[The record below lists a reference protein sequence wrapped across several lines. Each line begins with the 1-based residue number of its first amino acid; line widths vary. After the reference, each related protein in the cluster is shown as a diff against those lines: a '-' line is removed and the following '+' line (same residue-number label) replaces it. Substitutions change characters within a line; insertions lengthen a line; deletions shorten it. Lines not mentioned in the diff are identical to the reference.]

1 MRGRPGEEAH
11 PVASLTESVQSGAM
25 IRSVLRPLLLSL
37 LAAAA
42 LTGCAEE
49 APAPEAEVS
58 ELRSGVRAV
67 TIAACERRFRDQG
80 MSRQGVDALC
90 PCLADELLAAAPD
103 DAALMD
109 LPAREMDVALRTC
122 LERLGTRGLLGA
134 ETGR

>member
-1 MRGRPGEEAH
+1 
-11 PVASLTESVQSGAM
+11 M
-25 IRSVLRPLLLSL
+25 IRSVLRLLLLPL

-49 APAPEAEVS
+49 PPAPEAEVS
-58 ELRSGVRAV
+58 ELRSGFRAV

-122 LERLGTRGLLGA
+122 LERLGARGLLAA

>member
-1 MRGRPGEEAH
+1 
-11 PVASLTESVQSGAM
+11 M
-25 IRSVLRPLLLSL
+25 IRSFLRPLLLSL

-42 LTGCAEE
+42 LTGCAGEAP

-58 ELRSGVRAV
+58 ELRSGFRAV

-122 LERLGTRGLLGA
+122 LDRLGARGLLGA
-134 ETGR
+134 ETAR